1 MNEIRI
7 TSVRNAHGAKVKRCC
22 ASCQHKCVDGEGK
35 RICAQMMLK
44 VEQKF
49 KCKQWQMSDGLKNA
63 GKSEGK
69 IKRKEYLA
77 FLLEIRSAE
86 SDDIQRGI
94 STKQERKTLE
104 QIRQLFTEKYG
115 NIYVIE

>member
-44 VEQKF
+44 VQQKF

-77 FLLEIRSAE
+77 FLLEVRRDE

-94 STKQERKTLE
+94 ITKQERKTLKE
-104 QIRQLFTEKYG
+104 IRQLFTEKYG